1 MTAFFLSFLAV
12 GLAMLAGRE
21 AVRVSRIAGSG
32 ASAGALFAV
41 VAVVGIVA
49 CGLAAWLAGEFAQLL
64 SSRQQS
70 WFVAAALVLA
80 GLEVIFLDAPKAP
93 SEPTH
98 SLGAMA
104 IVLFAGVL
112 ADASGL
118 LIISLSIATGAP
130 AMVATGGALAVAGVL
145 GAAAMAGP
153 AWEKLPRMPMRW
165 TIGPLLLICAFVIA
179 FFPPE
184 ALT

>member
-1 MTAFFLSFLAV
+1 MTAFFLSFLGV

-21 AVRVSRIAGSG
+21 GVRVSRIAGAG
-32 ASAGALFAV
+32 ASEGSLIAM
-41 VAVVGIVA
+41 VAVIAIAA
-49 CGLAAWLAGEFAQLL
+49 CALAALLAGEFAQLL
-64 SSRQQS
+64 SSHQQS

-93 SEPTH
+93 SEPTR
-98 SLGAMA
+98 SLGAVG

-130 AMVATGGALAVAGVL
+130 GLVAGGGALAVAGVL

-153 AWEKLPRMPMRW
+153 AWEKLPRLPMRW
-165 TIGPLLLICAFVIA
+165 TIGIILLASALIIA
-179 FFPPE
+179 FSPPE
-184 ALT
+184 VLT